1 VSDPFIVF
9 IVSLFV
15 FIVYFDI
22 IGTDIHCGYH
32 QGLPYS
38 CEESEKN
45 ALQSPQESGCSST
58 DDEDEEEDED
68 DEEEDEDGDEYE
80 DDDEDENG
88 DGDLDEHDHHLLSK
102 SLIEIKGTMKSTEIP
117 DSLKKAFD
125 GFQNITKAEQLATK
139 QQLLEKLPSLL
150 RKEKVSVP
158 ASVNI
163 LHQTFVTQGL
173 KTCCL
178 SLPRY

>member
-1 VSDPFIVF
+1 MSMTVSYSFRD
-9 IVSLFV
+9 VSSASSRHYMLAYMCRYV
-15 FIVYFDI
+15 
-22 IGTDIHCGYH
+22 GY
-32 QGLPYS
+32 
-38 CEESEKN
+38 
-45 ALQSPQESGCSST
+45 
-58 DDEDEEEDED
+58 
-68 DEEEDEDGDEYE
+68 
-80 DDDEDENG
+80 
-88 DGDLDEHDHHLLSK
+88 GDLDDHDHHLLSK